1 MLIARR
7 RALRGGVRFFHRG
20 IDEEG
25 NVANYCELEQVVFLR
40 QQINHD
46 CFKDEVYSHCQ
57 IRGSCPF
64 FWTQVDEEGHKEK
77 VHIENK
83 DDLLRHTEYF

>member
-25 NVANYCELEQVVFLR
+25 NVANYCELELVVFLR
-40 QQINHD
+40 KLMENGTS
-46 CFKDEVYSHCQ
+46 KEEVYSHC
-57 IRGSCPF
+57 
-64 FWTQVDEEGHKEK
+64 
-77 VHIENK
+77 
-83 DDLLRHTEYF
+83 